1 MKSYYSFLIISIMLI
16 CFSPS
21 SSFGDIITKD
31 GVKIQFFK
39 KGQKKS
45 ISKQDMTNTDGT
57 FEITSMEDECLEK
70 IVFTNTKDN
79 PPTFSI
85 KIYNSSNQLLLRKDE
100 IYVWDKKKGFTLPIY
115 PWLNEQGSFQD
126 YQSNETN
133 LLGKY
138 KIQIESKNGDKV
150 ENVVSLTYSIFE
162 HWGD

>member
-1 MKSYYSFLIISIMLI
+1 MLV

-70 IVFTNTKDN
+70 IVFTN
-79 PPTFSI
+79 
-85 KIYNSSNQLLLRKDE
+85 
-100 IYVWDKKKGFTLPIY
+100 
-115 PWLNEQGSFQD
+115 FQ
-126 YQSNETN
+126 
-133 LLGKY
+133 
-138 KIQIESKNGDKV
+138 
-150 ENVVSLTYSIFE
+150 
-162 HWGD
+162 